1 MKYCTN
7 CGVQLSD
14 DARFCPACGT
24 KQEAAKAPAAE
35 PVPPKPKS
43 PTASKKQTTQAKV
56 PQSQANNS
64 EGYQEEFFIASD
76 SSGEEVISSWDEQ
89 RTAPPA
95 QRTATAAQRTATS
108 EPTTVPPAQRTATA
122 AQRTATS
129 EPTTAPPDRRT
140 ATPAQRT
147 VPPAQRTVAPV
158 QKKKKR
164 GFFGWVIIILL
175 ILITLY
181 FLGSLLEG
189 CRNANLPPDPGTPE
203 PEPLSGIFVC
213 NADSLFFNGDGKSVR
228 WHFAD
233 TSEEFNSEKDIDE
246 KSNSIKNPADKSN
259 SEKDSEKEC
268 SAGKPAS
275 PECLSAAKVI
285 GYEGEG
291 LYTFLFSKGKARYD
305 VAERLLISDTVNH
318 ISYTFVLPMPAS
330 DTLIHITGA
339 CSLIK
344 IKN

>member
-35 PVPPKPKS
+35 PVQPKPKS

-56 PQSQANNS
+56 PQSQANNP

-108 EPTTVPPAQRTATA
+108 EPTT
-122 AQRTATS
+122 
-129 EPTTAPPDRRT
+129 APPDRRT
-140 ATPAQRT
+140 ATPPQRT

-164 GFFGWVIIILL
+164 GFFSWLIIILL

-189 CRNANLPPDPGTPE
+189 CKNINLPPDPGTPV
-203 PEPLSGIFVC
+203 PEPHEGVFVC
-213 NADSLFFNGDGKSVR
+213 GNDTLVFNGDGKTVSWHLTSDSSV
-228 WHFAD
+228 
-233 TSEEFNSEKDIDE
+233 
-246 KSNSIKNPADKSN
+246 KNLGTQGSGTYA
-259 SEKDSEKEC
+259 
-268 SAGKPAS
+268 
-275 PECLSAAKVI
+275 
-285 GYEGEG
+285 
-291 LYTFLFSKGKARYD
+291 FLFSHGLARYD
-305 VAERLLISDTVNH
+305 VAENLLIYKDSLQNTYLMLS
-318 ISYTFVLPMPAS
+318 IPTK
-330 DTLIHITGA
+330 DTLISIIADKGA
-339 CSLIK
+339 IFEFRK
-344 IKN
+344 IR

>member
-43 PTASKKQTTQAKV
+43 PAASKKQTTQAKV

-89 RTAPPA
+89 RTA
-95 QRTATAAQRTATS
+95 
-108 EPTTVPPAQRTATA
+108 
-122 AQRTATS
+122 
-129 EPTTAPPDRRT
+129 
-140 ATPAQRT
+140 TPAQRT

-164 GFFGWVIIILL
+164 GFFSWVIIILL

-291 LYTFLFSKGKARYD
+291 LYTFLFFKGKARYD

>member
-89 RTAPPA
+89 RTA
-95 QRTATAAQRTATS
+95 
-108 EPTTVPPAQRTATA
+108 
-122 AQRTATS
+122 
-129 EPTTAPPDRRT
+129 
-140 ATPAQRT
+140 TPAQRT

-164 GFFGWVIIILL
+164 GFFSWVIIILL

-275 PECLSAAKVI
+275 PECLNAAKVI

-318 ISYTFVLPMPAS
+318 TSYTFVLPMPAS

>member
-35 PVPPKPKS
+35 PVQPKPKS
-43 PTASKKQTTQAKV
+43 PTASKKQTAQAKV
-56 PQSQANNS
+56 PQSQANYS

-108 EPTTVPPAQRTATA
+108 EPTTA
-122 AQRTATS
+122 
-129 EPTTAPPDRRT
+129 
-140 ATPAQRT
+140 
-147 VPPAQRTVAPV
+147 PPAQRTVAPV

-164 GFFGWVIIILL
+164 GFFSWVIIILL

-181 FLGSLLEG
+181 FLGSILEG

-275 PECLSAAKVI
+275 PECLNAAKVI

-318 ISYTFVLPMPAS
+318 TSYTFVLPMPAS

>member
-35 PVPPKPKS
+35 PVQPKPKS

-56 PQSQANNS
+56 PQSQANYS

-95 QRTATAAQRTATS
+95 H
-108 EPTTVPPAQRTATA
+108 
-122 AQRTATS
+122 
-129 EPTTAPPDRRT
+129 RT

-147 VPPAQRTVAPV
+147 VPPAHRTATPAQRTVPPAQRTATPAQRTVAPV

-164 GFFGWVIIILL
+164 GFFSWVIIILL

-275 PECLSAAKVI
+275 PECLNAAKVI

>member
-43 PTASKKQTTQAKV
+43 PAASKKQTTQAKV
-56 PQSQANNS
+56 PQSQANYS

-108 EPTTVPPAQRTATA
+108 EPTT
-122 AQRTATS
+122 
-129 EPTTAPPDRRT
+129 APPDWRT
-140 ATPAQRT
+140 ATPAQRI

-164 GFFGWVIIILL
+164 GFFSWLIMILL

-189 CRNANLPPDPGTPE
+189 CKNINLPPDPGTPV
-203 PEPLSGIFVC
+203 PEPHEGVFVC
-213 NADSLFFNGDGKSVR
+213 GNDTLVFHGDGKTVSWHLTSDSSV
-228 WHFAD
+228 
-233 TSEEFNSEKDIDE
+233 
-246 KSNSIKNPADKSN
+246 KNLGTQGSGTYA
-259 SEKDSEKEC
+259 
-268 SAGKPAS
+268 
-275 PECLSAAKVI
+275 
-285 GYEGEG
+285 
-291 LYTFLFSKGKARYD
+291 FLFSHGLARYD
-305 VAERLLISDTVNH
+305 VAENLLIYKDSLQNTYLMLS
-318 ISYTFVLPMPAS
+318 IPTK
-330 DTLIHITGA
+330 DTLISIIADKGA
-339 CSLIK
+339 IFEFRK
-344 IKN
+344 IR